1 MQIISTVLLLCL
13 RRSAY
18 KKERIIGLQLTEIC
32 KTVKNIKER
41 KAFIFSVAD
50 SEYVVEADCFGGVSG
65 NNMPINLKIVD

>member
-32 KTVKNIKER
+32 KTVKKR